1 MVVILNLF
9 SNVELRIWETYENK
23 KKRNLIAELSME
35 SDPILEQLRF
45 QRRYTYIYRTRYDLE
60 RITVWRNKK

>member
-23 KKRNLIAELSME
+23 RKRNLIAELSKE
-35 SDPILEQLRF
+35 SDPILEQFGF
-45 QRRYTYIYRTRYDLE
+45 QRKYTYIYRTRYDLE